1 MINILQCNITDL
13 NTIIEINDNK
23 IKSINKAK
31 INIKGG
37 DDYFLPFHNF
47 LKGDLKRLQI
57 ENKQLN
63 QLIKYY
69 EKTK

>member
-1 MINILQCNITDL
+1 MTNILKYGIQDL
-13 NTIIEINDNK
+13 NTLIEINDNK

-31 INIKGG
+31 INIKGA
-37 DDYFLPFHNF
+37 DDYFLPFHSF

-57 ENKQLN
+57 ENNQLT

-69 EKTK
+69 NNDK